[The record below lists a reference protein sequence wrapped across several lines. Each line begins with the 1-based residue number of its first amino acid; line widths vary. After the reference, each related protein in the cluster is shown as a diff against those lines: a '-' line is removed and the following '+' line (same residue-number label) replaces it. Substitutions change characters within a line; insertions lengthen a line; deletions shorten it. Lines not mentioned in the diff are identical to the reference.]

1 MISLLAV
8 FGRAAKPFKEEQAV
22 HRFHMAEPI
31 TAQGVWRPYTLIS
44 RLDNGYFKC
53 PPNLRTNK
61 HTRHIVIWMPVLL
74 CAIEYS
80 TKHSGLLPH
89 QRVLSLHAPYS
100 QIEYLATSLDKG
112 QFAQRQ
118 RKAEYTGLTKST
130 HTLWTMPINNRSCIR
145 DWVSYSSLSFMKCQ
159 RELLFILIPKRP
171 HKRPLKA
178 R

>member
-1 MISLLAV
+1 LAGQYGYSV
-8 FGRAAKPFKEEQAV
+8 EDVGEEGKSSETPFKEEQAV

-89 QRVLSLHAPYS
+89 QIVLSLHAPYS
-100 QIEYLATSLDKG
+100 QIEYLVA
-112 QFAQRQ
+112 
-118 RKAEYTGLTKST
+118 
-130 HTLWTMPINNRSCIR
+130 
-145 DWVSYSSLSFMKCQ
+145 
-159 RELLFILIPKRP
+159 P
-171 HKRPLKA
+171 HL
-178 R
+178 